1 MEYLDL
7 YLIHSPNTGRIV
19 ETWDMFFHERTCFFM
34 KKLSKHR
41 EDCGDLGCPPPA
53 TSDWTLNF
61 GTENREDEAKR
72 ARDRERARQ
81 RERQRERETETERE
95 KEKERERERDR
106 ERERARARER
116 EREKRERERKPKR
129 LREERSDPSEFPTLA
144 SLTWMR
150 CAHTAGPRL
159 R

>member
-1 MEYLDL
+1 
-7 YLIHSPNTGRIV
+7 
-19 ETWDMFFHERTCFFM
+19 MFFHERTCFFM

-81 RERQRERETETERE
+81 RERQRERERQRQRER
-95 KEKERERERDR
+95 KKKKERERET
-106 ERERARARER
+106 ERER